1 MALTLEEVKA
11 DSLRYG
17 RFAFVGTVS
26 PSGTPY
32 VSPVAVAWIG
42 DRLVA
47 FLASNEA
54 KVANA
59 RTNPKVTVHFQVS
72 ELTNWDSCILWGR
85 ASIVDHTEGRRA
97 LWDKMG
103 YELAAFEPGGPEA
116 DSHVFM
122 VMEPT
127 RATIWRFYGIQGRE
141 SWRA

>member
-1 MALTLEEVKA
+1 MALTLDDVKA

-26 PSGTPY
+26 PSATPY
-32 VSPVAVAWIG
+32 VSPVAVAWHG
-42 DRLVA
+42 DQLLA

-59 RTNPKVTVHFQVS
+59 RTNPRVTVHFQIS
-72 ELTNWDSCILWGR
+72 EATNWDSCILWGK
-85 ASIVDHTEGRRA
+85 ATIVDDTEGRRA

-103 YELAAFEPGGPEA
+103 YDLAPFEPGGPEA
-116 DSHVFM
+116 DTHVFM
-122 VMEPT
+122 VVDPT
-127 RATIWRFYGIQGRE
+127 RAVIWRQYGLAGRD